1 MPGLLTLYSLQIQGG
16 KLLPNQGVYKQW
28 TGVTGLLE
36 WWNTGMVDW
45 VIFVLAFIIYH
56 TISTS

>member
-1 MPGLLTLYSLQIQGG
+1 MVDYWNGG
-16 KLLPNQGVYKQW
+16 ILEYWNG
-28 TGVTGLLE
+28 GILE

-45 VIFVLAFIIYH
+45 VNFVLAFIIYH

>member
-1 MPGLLTLYSLQIQGG
+1 MVVAKIEAKT
-16 KLLPNQGVYKQW
+16 GVYKQW
-28 TGVTGLLE
+28 TGLLK

>member
-1 MPGLLTLYSLQIQGG
+1 MKSDLTQQGG
-16 KLLPNQGVYKQW
+16 GVYKQW
-28 TGVTGLLE
+28 TGLLE

-45 VIFVLAFIIYH
+45 VIFVLAFVIYH

>member
-1 MPGLLTLYSLQIQGG
+1 MDWTTGMVEYWNGG
-16 KLLPNQGVYKQW
+16 I
-28 TGVTGLLE
+28 LE